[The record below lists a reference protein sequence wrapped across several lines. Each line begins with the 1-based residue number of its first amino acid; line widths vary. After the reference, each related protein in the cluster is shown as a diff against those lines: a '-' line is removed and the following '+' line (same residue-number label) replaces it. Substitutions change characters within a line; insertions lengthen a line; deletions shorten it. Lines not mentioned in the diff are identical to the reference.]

1 MPFLIENIL
10 QYLLRIESG
19 RAGSIHSSNL
29 RQLREDNFYFTLHV
43 NLINIT
49 LHDIILLSP
58 IKPYILLINILLI
71 IN

>member
-19 RAGSIHSSNL
+19 RVGSIHSSNL

-49 LHDIILLSP
+49 LHDAIKHMILL
-58 IKPYILLINILLI
+58 LLNHTFY
-71 IN
+71 